1 MVTQSGGGVNRLLDR
16 RLVQRFPAIDAA
28 HCDLPRGRQG
38 PEQHDCRIGVG
49 QRAFRAQELSKKL
62 DGEARGGGNTAMS
75 GLILCP
81 QLLRIESELWPA
93 VPWYDRVR
101 NW

>member
-28 HCDLPRGRQG
+28 HGVLPRGHQD
-38 PEQHDCRIGVG
+38 PEQHCRRFRVG
-49 QRAFRAQELSKKL
+49 QRAFRTQELAKKL
-62 DGEARGGGNTAMS
+62 GDEASGDGITAMV

-81 QLLRIESELWPA
+81 ELF
-93 VPWYDRVR
+93 
-101 NW
+101 